1 MMHPVRTLAGAWP
14 RLRPVLVL
22 AALLLPCGCSTGILP
37 YGSGQGALGGLD
49 GAAMM
54 PQSAGSGA
62 SINGI
67 LTPGGSGETTGPGGI
82 YPPLE

>member
-1 MMHPVRTLAGAWP
+1 MTPATLP
-14 RLRPVLVL
+14 PTLRRLLAL
-22 AALLLPCGCSTGILP
+22 AALLLACGCSTGPLP
-37 YGSGQGALGGLD
+37 YSSGQGALGGLD
-49 GAAMM
+49 GAAMV

-67 LTPGGSGETTGPGGI
+67 LTQGGGSSTGPGGI

>member
-1 MMHPVRTLAGAWP
+1 MTHPVRTLAGVRP
-14 RLRPVLVL
+14 TLRHALVL
-22 AALLLPCGCSTGILP
+22 AALLLPCGCSTGTLP
-37 YGSGQGALGGLD
+37 YNSGQGALGGLD

-67 LTPGGSGETTGPGGI
+67 LTPGGGGETTGPGGI